1 MNELALRCMNRKGW
15 SQKKLGEEMGLTEPE
30 ISKIINYRRAWT
42 WQLAERFKS
51 VSGEDVRIFRA

>member
-1 MNELALRCMNRKGW
+1 MNRKGW